1 MPCGSYTHPK
11 FGFSCSPTNEAQ
23 TFSRKPPF
31 FYKSR
36 NGSWTPGLSEQAR
49 FSSAKKIL
57 SRSRGGSTTL
67 CRSDELWERI
77 EQEIPGLDRESCP
90 GSPIDKGLK
99 YSNAMP
105 AEADLV
111 SGMGRSWQSTLSV
124 DSHEEA
130 EARLTELEYR
140 WEWMEQDELRV
151 TSPTLPAVRE
161 LGKGKRSF
169 FNQLIAAFKGWKDTR
184 NDPSKSILMAIVL
197 LSILRKSN
205 GSANWRTKSPL
216 ICLGRQATSPS
227 WTTTC
232 ACTDD
237 GPSKEPAR
245 FSLPW
250 LQHEFW
256 L

>member
-1 MPCGSYTHPK
+1 MTAFGLPNFTYEDSLSNAVRVVYTPRV
-11 FGFSCSPTNEAQ
+11 FSANEAPPETTIFLHHEMAQ
-23 TFSRKPPF
+23 TPVYPSKLF
-31 FYKSR
+31 FFCQKAA
-36 NGSWTPGLSEQAR
+36 EE
-49 FSSAKKIL
+49 
-57 SRSRGGSTTL
+57 GGSTTL

-77 EQEIPGLDRESCP
+77 EQEIPGLARDC
-90 GSPIDKGLK
+90 IDKGLK
-99 YSNAMP
+99 YSNVMP

-130 EARLTELEYR
+130 EARLSELGYR

-161 LGKGKRSF
+161 LDKGKRSF
-169 FNQLIAAFKGWKDTR
+169 FNQLIAAFKGGRIPGTTR
-184 NDPSKSILMAIVL
+184 RSRSLMAMAL

-216 ICLGRQATSPS
+216 ICIGRQATSPS